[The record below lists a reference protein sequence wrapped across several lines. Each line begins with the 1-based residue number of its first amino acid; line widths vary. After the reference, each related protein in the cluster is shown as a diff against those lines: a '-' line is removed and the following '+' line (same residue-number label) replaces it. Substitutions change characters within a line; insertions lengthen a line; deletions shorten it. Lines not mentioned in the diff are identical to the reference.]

1 MKHSTLKRHET
12 WPGVHGLWTGY
23 PSLGTLH
30 IRTVRRLVA
39 RINEDN
45 DRLNYR

>member
-1 MKHSTLKRHET
+1 MKHPTLKRRET
-12 WPGVHGLWTGY
+12 WLGVHGLWIGY